1 MKRPRTIAIVVL
13 VCAGLLSTTPGQAQ
27 APAQVSPAE
36 LGEVSAYNSLYCSG
50 FISDRVLQKGLFVM
64 SGDEAG
70 DQNEFATGDIVYLS
84 KGTGW
89 IVNPGGEYIVYRPT
103 RDVIRQEAFPGQK
116 RMLKQL
122 GTMYKQV
129 GRIKI
134 NIVHRESVT
143 ATVLRAC
150 ESISAGDFLIP
161 FNVKAAVPLK
171 PAAGFDRFAPASGR
185 TVGTIVTGK
194 EYASLIGTGHIVYL
208 DIGSNHG
215 VAIGQNYRIF
225 RPFGNSDRRSTHPD
239 DLVQSFRG
247 QAGGHLLTNP
257 RYPTHVMGQRMG
269 LRLNRFEQRRL
280 PRGVL
285 GELVILHVEGR
296 SATGLVSF
304 SRREIF
310 AGDQVELE

>member
-13 VCAGLLSTTPGQAQ
+13 VCAGLLSTAPVQAQ

-36 LGEVSAYNSLYCSG
+36 LGEVSGYNSLYCSG
-50 FISDRVLQKGLFVM
+50 FISDRVLQEGLFVM
-64 SGDEAG
+64 AGGEAG
-70 DQNEFATGDIVYLS
+70 DQYEFATGDIVFLS

-89 IVNPGGEYIVYRPT
+89 IVNPDGEYIVYRRT
-103 RDVIRQEAFPGQK
+103 KDLIRQEAFPGQK

-122 GTMYKQV
+122 GTMYMQV

-134 NIVHRESVT
+134 NIVHRESAT
-143 ATVLRAC
+143 AQVLHAC
-150 ESISAGDFLIP
+150 ESITAGDFLIP
-161 FNVKAAVPLK
+161 FDVKAAVPLK

-194 EYASLIGTGHIVYL
+194 EYASLLGTGDIAYL

-239 DLVQSFRG
+239 DLVHAFRG

-257 RYPTHVMGQRMG
+257 RYPTHIMGKRMG
-269 LRLNRFEQRRL
+269 LRLNRSEQQRL

-285 GELVILHVEGR
+285 GELVILHVEPR
-296 SATGLVSF
+296 SATGLLSF
-304 SRREIF
+304 SQKEIF

>member
-27 APAQVSPAE
+27 APAQVPPAE
-36 LGEVSAYNSLYCSG
+36 LVGVSGYNSLYCSG
-50 FISDRVLQKGLFVM
+50 FISDRVLQQGLFVM
-64 SGDEAG
+64 SGDETG

-89 IVNPGGEYIVYRPT
+89 IVNPGGEYIVYRAT
-103 RDVIRQEAFPGQK
+103 RDVIKQEAFPGQK

-134 NIVHRESVT
+134 NIVHQESVT
-143 ATVLRAC
+143 AQVLQSC
-150 ESISAGDFLIP
+150 ESITAGDFLIP

-171 PAAGFDRFAPASGR
+171 PAAGFDRFAPASGK

-194 EYASLIGTGHIVYL
+194 EYARLIGTGHIVYL

-225 RPFGNSDRRSTHPD
+225 RPFENSARDPDRRYTTH
-239 DLVQSFRG
+239 
-247 QAGGHLLTNP
+247 
-257 RYPTHVMGQRMG
+257 YPTHVMGQRIG

-304 SRREIF
+304 ARREIF

>member
-1 MKRPRTIAIVVL
+1 MVVL

-36 LGEVSAYNSLYCSG
+36 LGGVSGYNSLYCSG
-50 FISDRVLQKGLFVM
+50 FITDRVLQEGLFVM
-64 SGDEAG
+64 AGGEAG
-70 DQNEFATGDIVYLS
+70 NQYEFATGDIVFLS

-89 IVNPGGEYIVYRPT
+89 IVNPDGEYIVYRRT
-103 RDVIRQEAFPGQK
+103 KDLIRQEAFPGQK

-122 GTMYKQV
+122 GTMYMQV

-134 NIVHRESVT
+134 NIVHRESAT
-143 ATVLRAC
+143 AQVLHAC
-150 ESISAGDFLIP
+150 ESITAGDFLIP
-161 FNVKAAVPLK
+161 FDVKAAVPLK

-194 EYASLIGTGHIVYL
+194 EYASLLGTGDIAYL

-239 DLVQSFRG
+239 DLVQAFRG
-247 QAGGHLLTNP
+247 QAGGHLPDP
-257 RYPTHVMGQRMG
+257 RYPTHVMGKRMG
-269 LRLNRFEQRRL
+269 LRLNRSEQQRL

-285 GELVILHVEGR
+285 GELVILHVEPR
-296 SATGLVSF
+296 SATGLLSF
-304 SRREIF
+304 SQKEIF